1 MVAELEASDWHAAA
15 NGHGRGQP
23 LARGEANHDANQRFF
38 GQSQLNLST
47 VGHSPPLYPA
57 SVHNW
62 QNVAVTEQLEPGWWT
77 IEHAARYLGLHKE
90 TVRKWTV
97 GNSPRVLYKVVRV
110 GQRDRKLVAVEDIER
125 EARIRQSFQDRLPAP
140 VPVVATVDPR
150 PGPSELLDRN
160 AVLEEVLRRRRIID
174 GHYEE
179 IDGLR
184 GSIDRQRREI
194 EDLLD
199 SPFRVPNP

>member
-1 MVAELEASDWHAAA
+1 
-15 NGHGRGQP
+15 
-23 LARGEANHDANQRFF
+23 
-38 GQSQLNLST
+38 
-47 VGHSPPLYPA
+47 
-57 SVHNW
+57 
-62 QNVAVTEQLEPGWWT
+62 VTELEPGWWT
-77 IEHAARYLGLHKE
+77 IEQAARYLGLHKE

-97 GNSPRVLYKVVRV
+97 GNSPRVLCKVVRV
-110 GQRDRKLVAVEDIER
+110 GQRDRKLVAVEDIKQ
-125 EARIRQSFQDRLPAP
+125 EARVRQSFQDQLPVL

-150 PGPSELLDRN
+150 PGSSELLDRN

-184 GSIDRQRREI
+184 GAIDRQRREI